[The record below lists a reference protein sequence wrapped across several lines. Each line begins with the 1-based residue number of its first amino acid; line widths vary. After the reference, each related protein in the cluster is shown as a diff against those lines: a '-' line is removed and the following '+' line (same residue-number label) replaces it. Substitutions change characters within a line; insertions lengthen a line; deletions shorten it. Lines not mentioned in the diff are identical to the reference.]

1 MNRKVIYV
9 DFVFK
14 RRKLSSRTMHFI
26 YKLKTKFILLYNK
39 IYKKKKIKIKNS
51 SKVYPFKKVL

>member
-14 RRKLSSRTMHFI
+14 RRKLSSRTIHFI
-26 YKLKTKFILLYNK
+26 YKIKTKFRLLYNK
-39 IYKKKKIKIKNS
+39 IFKNKRIKNS
-51 SKVYPFKKVL
+51 SKIYPFKKVL

>member
-14 RRKLSSRTMHFI
+14 RRKLSSRTIHFI
-26 YKLKTKFILLYNK
+26 YKIKIKLKLLINK
-39 IYKKKKIKIKNS
+39 IFKKKRIKNS
-51 SKVYPFKKVL
+51 SKVYTFKKVL

>member
-14 RRKLSSRTMHFI
+14 RRKLSSRTIHFTYKI
-26 YKLKTKFILLYNK
+26 KIKLKLLINK
-39 IYKKKKIKIKNS
+39 IFKKKRIKNS

>member
-1 MNRKVIYV
+1 MNRKIIYV

-14 RRKLSSRTMHFI
+14 RRKLSSRTTHFI
-26 YKLKTKFILLYNK
+26 YKLNAKIKLLINK
-39 IYKKKKIKIKNS
+39 IFKKKYVKTN

>member
-14 RRKLSSRTMHFI
+14 RRKLSSRTIHFI
-26 YKLKTKFILLYNK
+26 YKLKIKLKLLINK
-39 IYKKKKIKIKNS
+39 IFKKKRIKNS
-51 SKVYPFKKVL
+51 SKVYHFKKVL

>member
-14 RRKLSSRTMHFI
+14 RRKLSSRTIHFI
-26 YKLKTKFILLYNK
+26 YKLKIKLKLLINK
-39 IYKKKKIKIKNS
+39 IFKKKSIKNS